1 LESKLDAVE
10 TELTDVKRKLEE
22 SEERHNKRQ
31 CMADEERKEAE
42 DYTFYLVQGA

>member
-22 SEERHNKRQ
+22 SEELYNKRQ
-31 CMADEERKEAE
+31 CLADR
-42 DYTFYLVQGA
+42 D